1 MTSLFPTDSFEIL
14 PFDGRAQLFPQF
26 FNTSTAEEHFTALIS
41 EVPWEE
47 HHLVL
52 FGKKVP
58 EPRRSAWIA
67 DNDIHYVYSGVER
80 PAHSWTPVL
89 TSIRNALTRETGN
102 PFNSV
107 LANLYRD
114 GNDAMGWHSDDEPC
128 NGPEPVIA
136 SVSFGAKRRF
146 DFRHRTSKEKV
157 SVFLP
162 HGSLLL
168 MSGLSQHCW
177 QHSIARSK
185 KVTAARI
192 NLTFRFVTSST

>member
-1 MTSLFPTDSFEIL
+1 M
-14 PFDGRAQLFPQF
+14 
-26 FNTSTAEEHFTALIS
+26 S

-47 HHLVL
+47 HQLVL
-52 FGKKVP
+52 FGKKVS

-80 PAHSWTPVL
+80 PAHIWTPTL
-89 TSIRNALTRETGN
+89 TSIRDAITHETGHT
-102 PFNSV
+102 FNSV

-136 SVSFGAKRRF
+136 SVSFGAERRF
-146 DFRHRTSKEKV
+146 DFRHRTSKEKA
-157 SVFLP
+157 SVVLP

-185 KVTAARI
+185 KVTSPRI